1 MATHSG
7 VLAWRIPGTGE
18 TGGLLS
24 MGSHRVR
31 HDWSDLA
38 VAVNIHIQVFVWTYV
53 FNSLGY
59 IPRSRIA
66 ESYGNCLTLFQSL
79 QHSPFPPVVHEGSSV
94 STSCLFGYSYPS
106 GWGSKAIV
114 FLIWFPWW
122 IMLSIFSYTYFH
134 VHLVYLF
141 WKISIQ
147 ILSPL
152 KIIR

>member
-1 MATHSG
+1 MATHSS

-18 TGGLLS
+18 PGGLPSL
-24 MGSHRVR
+24 GSHRVR

-79 QHSPFPPVVHEGSSV
+79 QHSPFPPVVYEASSV
-94 STSCLFGYSYPS
+94 SISCLFGYSYPS

-114 FLIWFPWW
+114 FLTWFPWW
-122 IMLSIFSYTYFH
+122 MMLSIFSYTYFH